1 MSGPRIPVDFFAR
14 FDTALKEFSGFQKNI
29 TGKVGDIEDRFS
41 KMGGVLKLAFSAF
54 ATSKIVN
61 ALKDMI
67 AEAVQSEKAL
77 KQLSGALKGAG
88 DFSEQN
94 IKSFQEQATALSK
107 LSKFS
112 DDAIIT
118 QFAVAKSFGVTNKEA
133 VKLIKASIDLAAA
146 TGTELP
152 TAVELL
158 GKSLDGTAGK
168 LNEMFP
174 ELRKFSAEQLAAG
187 AAVDFLGEK
196 FAGFASGEAS
206 SFDFAIQK
214 VNKSFNDFEKI
225 SGEAI
230 TKSNFTIEV
239 LNATGRAFDR
249 LADNVKE
256 GRFFPDQEKQLAAQ
270 IRLVKE
276 MNGMIDVT
284 DEMIEA
290 NKRLAKEAAAV
301 KSAFDAQ
308 APAVNRVSKALE
320 EQYKT
325 IITESKKIGTDEIDR
340 INKELALK
348 IDTIKKYVALRK
360 SSEGEAA
367 IAISVLQKD
376 ADKKVHAEKLK
387 LIQEQENKI
396 KAQAERFGKFFQEPL
411 KIFFDE
417 LTTNVDRLAAGFG
430 FLNTI
435 LKNSSTGALDAKKNY
450 GEQTQAIQEEYDKQ
464 YKNIMDSLKRGT
476 ISQDQANEAG
486 LELVRKFDEDSLK
499 AEKDYL
505 KQLEA
510 AREKSREG
518 AAKAIAGVGAGI
530 ADSILP
536 GLGQAVGPLLEALSK
551 GPEAVKEMVSSFFDA
566 VPDVIVAIIEAVP
579 VLIETLADKL
589 PDIVEKLLE
598 KLPDII
604 LKLVEKLPALFT
616 KLAVELPARML
627 SVLAK
632 GIPIFIEKLVAG
644 AGEFLKRIG
653 QAALDFG
660 ANIGAG
666 ASSFVASILEGA
678 VNFVASIISGASQ
691 FITQIVTEITGF
703 LDKINPL
710 GQNGIGGSGGVGG
723 YLGRQVGGDVGQ
735 FIDNILPFAEGG
747 IVNPKPG
754 GTIAR
759 IGEAGEAEAV
769 IPLSK
774 LHTVLPQA
782 EQKNQGQGPSVLHI
796 NLTIGQN
803 QLAKSII
810 DLKRLGYRLEPA

>member
-1 MSGPRIPVDFFAR
+1 MSNPRVPIDFFAR
-14 FDTALKEFSGFQKNI
+14 FDDALKEFSGFQKSVSGNI
-29 TGKVGDIEDRFS
+29 QKVEDKFGFLGKAAKFAAG
-41 KMGGVLKLAFSAF
+41 AF
-54 ATSKIVN
+54 AAGKIISGLQSVI
-61 ALKDMI
+61 K
-67 AEAVQSEKAL
+67 EAVESEKSL
-77 KQLSGALKGAG
+77 TRLRGALKGAG
-88 DFSEQN
+88 DFSERN
-94 IKSFQEQATALSK
+94 VNTFQRQAEAMAK
-107 LSKFS
+107 LSKF
-112 DDAIIT
+112 DDDLILS
-118 QFAVAKSFGVTNKEA
+118 QFGVAKSFGATNQEA
-133 VKLIKASIDLAAA
+133 VKLIKTAIDLSAQ
-146 TGTELP
+146 TGMELP
-152 TAVELL
+152 AAVELL
-158 GKSLDGTAGK
+158 GRSLDGTAGK

-174 ELRKFSAEQLAAG
+174 ELRKFSSEQLAAG
-187 AAVDFLGEK
+187 AAVNFLSEK
-196 FAGFASGEAS
+196 FKGVAEGEAA
-206 SFDFAIQK
+206 SFDFALQRIVKAFDDMGKAAGRFVIKNELVINSMNLLADGISEVTEAASKPNPFTITEMTKSADSLVKSLKDSGGSLEKFK
-214 VNKSFNDFEKI
+214 VNI
-225 SGEAI
+225 
-230 TKSNFTIEV
+230 
-239 LNATGRAFDR
+239 
-249 LADNVKE
+249 
-256 GRFFPDQEKQLAAQ
+256 
-270 IRLVKE
+270 
-276 MNGMIDVT
+276 
-284 DEMIEA
+284 
-290 NKRLAKEAAAV
+290 AAV
-301 KSAFDAQ
+301 GKEVKKVEEGFDAQ

-325 IITESKKIGTDEIDR
+325 IIAESKKIGTDEIDR
-340 INKELALK
+340 INKELAVK
-348 IDTIKKYVALRK
+348 IDSIKKYVALRK

-417 LTTNVDRLAAGFG
+417 LTTNVDKLAAGFG

-450 GEQTQAIQEEYDKQ
+450 SDQTQAIKEEYDKQ

-476 ISQDQANEAG
+476 ISKDQANEAG

-505 KQLEA
+505 KQLDA

-566 VPDVIVAIIEAVP
+566 VPDVIVAIVEAIP

-604 LKLVEKLPALFT
+604 LKLVERLPALFT

-627 SVLAK
+627 TVLAK
-632 GIPIFIEKLVAG
+632 GIPVFVEKLVAG
-644 AGEFLKRIG
+644 AGEFLKQIG
-653 QAALDFG
+653 QAALNFG
-660 ANIGAG
+660 ADISAG
-666 ASSFVASILEGA
+666 ATSFVASILEGA
-678 VNFVASIISGASQ
+678 VNFVASILSGASQ

-723 YLGRQVGGDVGQ
+723 YLGRQIGGDVGN

-782 EQKNQGQGPSVLHI
+782 EQKNQFQGPSVLTV
-796 NLTIGQN
+796 NLQVGQAS
-803 QLAKSII
+803 LAKAII